1 MIDRLGKNVCYMDTD
16 SVVYI
21 ENDSTKYIMEEYIG
35 DSLGEWTDEL
45 KGKHIEFWA
54 CAQSKDY
61 GYLLDDGSYKG
72 KVKGFRVTAETEEK
86 MNHQSRVNLIKRT
99 IDNVDIKYNQFNIKN
114 SQIFT
119 KSMIKQWNFQFN
131 KRRIIMVN
139 QDEIDTLPYGY

>member
-1 MIDRLGKNVCYMDTD
+1 MDTD

-21 ENDSTKYIMEEYIG
+21 ENDLTKYIMEEYTG

-45 KGKHIEFWA
+45 GSKYIDFWA

-61 GYLLDDGSYKG
+61 GYILNDGSYKG

-86 MNHQSRVNLIKRT
+86 MSHQARVDLIKRT
-99 IDNVDIKYNQFNIKN
+99 IGDIDINYSQFNIKN

-119 KSMIKQWNFQFN
+119 KSMIKQWTFQFD
-131 KRRIIMVN
+131 KRRIITVN